1 MKIMS
6 RGPVNEGLQWYL
18 SFPSSAL
25 HEDRR
30 CCRVACFLQIECPT
44 RVFLQLQNLWNRCS
58 AEETVCCLC
67 PLTVS
72 LLWCTCSFDHEFAYD
87 LPFFGSTSACPP
99 NLLQYYHCFCQNLLF
114 HQWTFSLL
122 SFGLAFPK
130 LDHEIHPKPRWW
142 VATAATVSQ
151 WWSHVL

>member
-1 MKIMS
+1 MS
-6 RGPVNEGLQWYL
+6 RSSPVRRQATSSHIVYLHITVGGHFEQTILGGDLDLLHWWKSCPVDEGLQWYL

-30 CCRVACFLQIECPT
+30 CCRVACFPQIKCPT

-58 AEETVCCLC
+58 VEETVCCLC

-72 LLWCTCSFDHEFAYD
+72 LLWCTCSFDHEFAND

-99 NLLQYYHCFCQNLLF
+99 FV
-114 HQWTFSLL
+114 W
-122 SFGLAFPK
+122 FGFPK
-130 LDHEIHPKPRWW
+130 
-142 VATAATVSQ
+142 A
-151 WWSHVL
+151 